1 MRVGKQDVEGSD
13 TRGGYGRIC
22 ERYRVCDWVS
32 REVVEVKLFFGNK
45 LHHNHHH
52 VPEGLGEFPVP

>member
-22 ERYRVCDWVS
+22 ERDMVCDGVS

-45 LHHNHHH
+45 PNHHHH
-52 VPEGLGEFPVP
+52 VPDGLGVFLVP

>member
-1 MRVGKQDVEGSD
+1 VEGSD
-13 TRGGYGRIC
+13 TRGGYGPIC
-22 ERYRVCDWVS
+22 ERDRVCEWVS